1 MRHAAAGWRAGRRYS
16 GVSVTTESRPEET
29 SIRVLLRDPSYLS
42 FWFVGGFTGVVRWFQ
57 LLALGVYT
65 FETTNSPLLV
75 SVIPLLWMLPLALC
89 GPVVGAIADRLNRK
103 MLLAGSIAAITVVTA
118 GMAALAWAG
127 ELAFVHVAIASFL
140 SGIFWATDM
149 PVRRRLLGDLSGGA
163 LSAAMGLDAATSNAT
178 RMLGPLLGGVTLQ
191 FVGVFGVFLFSAI
204 VYGVCFVLV
213 VVARVPERALPTGAF
228 TLVSDLIKG
237 IRYVAGEAQLRRI
250 LAITIAFNVWG
261 FPFTSMIPVL
271 GRDHL
276 GLDPFMVGV
285 LSSLE
290 GFGAFAGALLV
301 ATVARPANYFQVYLW
316 GTVTYI
322 SMIFYISILTYV
334 AGGPVHSFVIVS
346 IALAVTG
353 VAGACF
359 SAMQSTLTYLGASPE
374 YRSRVLGVLTLCIG
388 SGPIGFFNV
397 GWMADIWGAP
407 TALFI
412 MSLEGLLALTLL
424 WLYTPTEKPE

>member
-1 MRHAAAGWRAGRRYS
+1 MSA
-16 GVSVTTESRPEET
+16 TTDTRLAEADKRIP
-29 SIRVLLRDPSYLS
+29 LNDPNFLS
-42 FWFVGGFTGVVRWFQ
+42 FWFVGGVTGVIRWFQ

-75 SVIPLLWMLPLALC
+75 SVVPLLWMLPLSLC
-89 GPVVGAIADRLNRK
+89 GPLVGAIADKTNRQV
-103 MLLAGSIAAITVVTA
+103 LLAGSLVLITLVSGAMA
-118 GMAALAWAG
+118 GLAWVG
-127 ELAFVHVAIASFL
+127 KLEFHHIMVASFL

-163 LSAAMGLDAATSNAT
+163 LSTAMSLDAATGNAT
-178 RMLGPLLGGVTLQ
+178 RMLGPLLGGITLQ
-191 FVGVFGVFLFSAI
+191 FVGVFGVFFFSGVAYAI
-204 VYGVCFVLV
+204 CLVMV
-213 VVARVPERALPTGAF
+213 VVSRVPGRASSVGSF
-228 TLVSDLIKG
+228 TLISDLHAGVRYVVSD
-237 IRYVAGEAQLRRI
+237 RNLRRI
-250 LAITIAFNVWG
+250 LVITIAFNVFG

-285 LSSLE
+285 MSSLE

-301 ATVARPANYFQVYLW
+301 AWAARPTNYFQLYLW
-316 GTVTYI
+316 GTVAYI
-322 SMIFYISILTYV
+322 FLVFYFSILSYV
-334 AGGPVHSFVIVS
+334 FGGPYHSLVVAS
-346 IALAVTG
+346 IILTMIG

-359 SAMQSTLTYLGASPE
+359 AAMQSTLTYLGASPE

-397 GWMADIWGAP
+397 GWMANIWGAP

-412 MSLEGLLALTLL
+412 MSLEGLFVLL
-424 WLYTPTEKPE
+424 LYWLYSTDEKTS

>member
-1 MRHAAAGWRAGRRYS
+1 M
-16 GVSVTTESRPEET
+16 
-29 SIRVLLRDPSYLS
+29 I
-42 FWFVGGFTGVVRWFQ
+42 RWFQ

-75 SVIPLLWMLPLALC
+75 SIVPLMWMLPLSLC
-89 GPVVGAIADRLNRK
+89 GPLVGAIADRTNRQI
-103 MLLAGSIAAITVVTA
+103 LLAGSVAVITLVSGTMA
-118 GMAALAWAG
+118 GLAWVG
-127 ELAFVHVAIASFL
+127 ELEFYHIVVASFL

-163 LSAAMGLDAATSNAT
+163 LSMAMSLDAATGNAT
-178 RMLGPLLGGVTLQ
+178 RMLGPLLGGITLQ
-191 FVGVFGVFLFSAI
+191 FMGVFGVFFFSGVVYAI
-204 VYGVCFVLV
+204 CFVMVILT
-213 VVARVPERALPTGAF
+213 RVPGRISPVGSF
-228 TLVSDLIKG
+228 TLISDLLAG
-237 IRYVAGEAQLRRI
+237 VRYVAGDRKLRRI
-250 LAITIAFNVWG
+250 LVITIAFNVFG

-301 ATVARPANYFQVYLW
+301 AWVARPTNFFLIYLW

-322 SMIFYISILTYV
+322 FLVFYLSILSYMV
-334 AGGPVHSFVIVS
+334 GGPYHSLVVAS
-346 IALAVTG
+346 ITLTMIG
-353 VAGACF
+353 VGGACF
-359 SAMQSTLTYLGASPE
+359 AAMQSTLTYLGASPE

-397 GWMADIWGAP
+397 GWMANIWGAP
-407 TALFI
+407 TALFV
-412 MSLEGLLALTLL
+412 MSLEGLFVLL
-424 WLYTPTEKPE
+424 LYWLYSTDEKTS

>member
-1 MRHAAAGWRAGRRYS
+1 MPLS
-16 GVSVTTESRPEET
+16 NPNF
-29 SIRVLLRDPSYLS
+29 LS
-42 FWFVGGFTGVVRWFQ
+42 FWFVGGLTGVIRWFQ

-75 SVIPLLWMLPLALC
+75 SIVPLLWMLPLSLC
-89 GPVVGAIADRLNRK
+89 GPLVGVIADRTNRQI
-103 MLLAGSIAAITVVTA
+103 LLAGSLAVITLVSGTMA
-118 GMAALAWAG
+118 GLAWVG
-127 ELAFVHVAIASFL
+127 ELEFYHIMAASFL

-163 LSAAMGLDAATSNAT
+163 LSMAMSLDAATGNAT
-178 RMLGPLLGGVTLQ
+178 RMLGPLLGGIALQ
-191 FVGVFGVFLFSAI
+191 FAGVFGVFFFSGVAYAI
-204 VYGVCFVLV
+204 CFVMVIL
-213 VVARVPERALPTGAF
+213 ARAPGRISPVGSF
-228 TLVSDLIKG
+228 TLISDLHAG
-237 IRYVAGEAQLRRI
+237 VRYVAGDRKLRRI
-250 LAITIAFNVWG
+250 LVITIAFNVFG

-301 ATVARPANYFQVYLW
+301 AWAARPTNYFQLYLW

-322 SMIFYISILTYV
+322 FLVFYLSILSYMV
-334 AGGPVHSFVIVS
+334 GGPYHSLIAAS
-346 IALAVTG
+346 ITLTMIG
-353 VAGACF
+353 VGGACF
-359 SAMQSTLTYLGASPE
+359 AAMQSTLTYLGASPE

-397 GWMADIWGAP
+397 GWMANIWGAP
-407 TALFI
+407 TALFV
-412 MSLEGLLALTLL
+412 MSLEGLFVLL
-424 WLYTPTEKPE
+424 LYWLYSTDEKTP